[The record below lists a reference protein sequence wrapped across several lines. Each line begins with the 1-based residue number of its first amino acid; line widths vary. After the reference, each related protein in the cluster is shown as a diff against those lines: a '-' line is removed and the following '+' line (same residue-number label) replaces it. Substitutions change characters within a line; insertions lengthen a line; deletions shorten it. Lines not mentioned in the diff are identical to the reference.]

1 MYNCMWCRNCNME
14 TNEKYC
20 PVCGEET
27 VEDLPIEIYWCKNC
41 KVPIIQN
48 IKQSDKGVCPIC
60 GNKTKYLTTDLRP
73 VFPEER
79 LLLEILLEKEPY
91 EFIEKSVWSV
101 NSRYY
106 IDGKSVSLSR
116 SLFQSADANAIREK
130 LAKYSENN
138 SYDFFKQ
145 HIKMFIK
152 ANKNRLN
159 YLIEEAHEFVRKT
172 ASKFDEEK
180 IVLSFSGGKDST
192 VTADIVIK
200 ALSNP
205 SLVHIFG
212 NTTLEFPYTLE
223 YAERYRKNHEQAIF
237 QIAQNYEQE
246 FYDVCEDIGPPAR
259 MMRWCCSMFKTGPIT
274 RVINSLYRNQQIL
287 TFYGI
292 RKSESVS
299 RSKYNRIEDDAE
311 SVKIQQQTVASPIFF
326 WKDIDVWLYMLAED
340 VDFNEAYRLG
350 YDRVGC
356 WCCPNNNQR
365 VQFLSRIYMPE
376 QSKKWR
382 NFLIDFAKRI
392 GKEDAE
398 VYVDTGKWKARQG
411 GNGLAAAGDVKIK
424 FTNCTTEDHAKIYKL
439 VRPYNDELVGMFT
452 PFGRV
457 APELG
462 NKLLNEVLVLD
473 VRTNV
478 PILSI
483 QPFGQD
489 GYDYS
494 VKVKTMNVRDHDE
507 LQRMVG
513 YQVRKFNACRRCLKC
528 ESICRAGAISISGD
542 SYYIDPD
549 KCVHCKMCMT
559 AKYLDGGCMM
569 DKYLRTK

>member
-1 MYNCMWCRNCNME
+1 MWCKQCNLE
-14 TNEKYC
+14 TNETHC
-20 PVCGEET
+20 PVCGSET
-27 VEDLPIEIYWCKNC
+27 VDDIPVEIYWCESC
-41 KVPIIQN
+41 RIPLIHF
-48 IKQSDKGVCPIC
+48 STAADRGVCPIC
-60 GNKTKYLTTDLRP
+60 GNKTRYLATDLRP

-79 LLLEILLEKEPY
+79 LLLAVLLEKEP
-91 EFIEKSVWSV
+91 SSLMNRTVWAA

-106 IDGKSVSLSR
+106 IDGNSLSIPAKTFATADTDIIVKTVNDY
-116 SLFQSADANAIREK
+116 SHEIDYSFFLNNMDLFIRANQHR
-130 LAKYSENN
+130 LA
-138 SYDFFKQ
+138 
-145 HIKMFIK
+145 
-152 ANKNRLN
+152 
-159 YLIEEAHEFVRKT
+159 YLKDEAYVFVRKA
-172 ASKFDEEK
+172 ASKYKEEN
-180 IVLSFSGGKDST
+180 IVISFSGGKDST

-205 SLVHIFG
+205 NLVHIFG
-212 NTTLEFPYTLE
+212 NTTLEFPSTIE
-223 YAERYRKNHEQAIF
+223 YAARYRDSHPLAIF
-237 QIAQNYEQE
+237 QVAKNDEQI

-274 RVINSLYRNQQIL
+274 RVINSMYRNQQIL

-299 RSKYNRIEDDAE
+299 RSKYNRIEDNAE

-326 WKDIDVWLYMLAED
+326 WKDIDIWLYLLAED
-340 VDFNEAYRLG
+340 IDFNSAYRLG

-365 VQFLSRIYMPE
+365 AQFLSRIYMPE

-382 NFLIDFAKRI
+382 EFLIDFAKKI
-392 GKEDAE
+392 GKPDPD
-398 VYVDTGKWKARQG
+398 VYVDSGKWKARQG
-411 GNGLAAAGDVKIK
+411 GNGLASAGDVKIR
-424 FTNCTTEDHAKIYKL
+424 FTNCTTEDHAKIYRL
-439 VRPYNDELVGMFT
+439 ARPFDDELIGMFV

-462 NKLLNEVLVLD
+462 KKLLRETIILD
-473 VRTNV
+473 VRANV

-483 QPFGQD
+483 QPFNQD
-489 GYDYS
+489 GFDYA
-494 VKVKTMNVRDHDE
+494 VKVRTMNVANHED

-513 YQVRKFNACRRCLKC
+513 YQIKKFNACRKCLKC
-528 ESICRAGAISISGD
+528 ESICRQGAISIVGD
-542 SYYIDPD
+542 NYYIEPE

>member
-1 MYNCMWCRNCNME
+1 MWCKQCNLE
-14 TNEKYC
+14 TNEAFC
-20 PVCGEET
+20 PVCGSET
-27 VEDLPIEIYWCKNC
+27 VDDIPIEIYWCENC
-41 KVPIIQN
+41 GIPLIHF
-48 IKQSDKGVCPIC
+48 STAADKGVCPIC
-60 GNKTKYLTTDLRP
+60 GKKTRYLASDLRP

-79 LLLEILLEKEPY
+79 LLLAILLEKEPGSLMN
-91 EFIEKSVWSV
+91 KSVWAA

-106 IDGKSVSLSR
+106 IDGKSISIPAKT
-116 SLFQSADANAIREK
+116 FASADTDIIAKKVTDFASSIDYTSFSDSMGLFIRANQHR
-130 LAKYSENN
+130 LAFLK
-138 SYDFFKQ
+138 D
-145 HIKMFIK
+145 
-152 ANKNRLN
+152 
-159 YLIEEAHEFVRKT
+159 EACVFVRKA
-172 ASKFDEEK
+172 ASKYKEEN
-180 IVLSFSGGKDST
+180 IVISFSGGKDST
-192 VTADIVIK
+192 VTADVVIK

-205 SLVHIFG
+205 NLVHIFG
-212 NTTLEFPYTLE
+212 NTTLEFPSTIE
-223 YAERYRKNHEQAIF
+223 YAARYRDSHPLAIF
-237 QIAQNYEQE
+237 QVAKNDEQV

-274 RVINSLYRNQQIL
+274 RVINSMYRSQQIL

-299 RSKYNRIEDDAE
+299 RSKYNRIEDNAE

-326 WKDIDVWLYMLAED
+326 WKDIDIWLYMLAED
-340 VDFNEAYRLG
+340 IDFNSAYRLG

-365 VQFLSRIYMPE
+365 AQFLSKIYMPE

-382 NFLIDFAKRI
+382 EFLVEFAKKI
-392 GKEDAE
+392 GKPDPD
-398 VYVDTGKWKARQG
+398 VYVDSGKWKARQG
-411 GNGLAAAGDVKIK
+411 GNGLASAGDVKIR
-424 FTNCTTEDHAKIYKL
+424 FTNCTTEDHAKIYRL
-439 VRPYNDELVGMFT
+439 ARPFDDELIGMFI
-452 PFGRV
+452 PFGKV

-462 NKLLNEVLVLD
+462 KKLLRETIILD

-483 QPFGQD
+483 QPFNQD
-489 GYDYS
+489 GYDYA
-494 VKVKTMNVRDHDE
+494 VKVRTMNVADHED

-513 YQVRKFNACRRCLKC
+513 YQIKKFNACRKCLKC
-528 ESICRAGAISISGD
+528 ESICRQGAISIVGD
-542 SYYIDPD
+542 NYYIDPE